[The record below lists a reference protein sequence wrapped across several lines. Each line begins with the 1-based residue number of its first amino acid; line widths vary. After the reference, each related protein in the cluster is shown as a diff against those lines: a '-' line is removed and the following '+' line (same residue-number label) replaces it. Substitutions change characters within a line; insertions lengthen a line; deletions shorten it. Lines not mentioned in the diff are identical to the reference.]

1 MEEGREKEH
10 GNFAFGRHLAGRGHG
25 PGHTLTVGKFLPVVK
40 GPDQIGHISGQFSA
54 SFLIQRGVNLLELFA
69 KHQPGV
75 AGCGW
80 LQPGRNF
87 LST

>member
-54 SFLIQRGVNLLELFA
+54 SISYTNRSKSYV
-69 KHQPGV
+69 
-75 AGCGW
+75 
-80 LQPGRNF
+80 
-87 LST
+87 LSKNGY